1 MKKFKID
8 CPYVISSFS
17 NHKEIKQQLLNLID
31 TADFESVKF
40 ENVETDISKTDWQLA
55 QEINREWLQL
65 ILNPLVDHMKTVY
78 SHMGYDSLLIKD
90 VWFQQ
95 YLNKSEHGWH
105 VHSSNFTNIYYLEMP
120 EGTPKTQIINPFNQ
134 TDIIEL
140 DVNEGDIV
148 TFPSFI
154 IHRAPKNISNF
165 RKTIISFNAD
175 VNHPEESYTKN
186 LTYSKEE

>member
-1 MKKFKID
+1 MQKFKID

-40 ENVETDISKTDWQLA
+40 ENVETNISKTDWQIS
-55 QEINREWLQL
+55 QEINRKWLQL

-78 SHMGYDSLLIKD
+78 SHIGYDSLLIKD
-90 VWFQQ
+90 IWFQQ
-95 YLNKSEHGWH
+95 YLNNSEHGWH

-175 VNHPEESYTKN
+175 VNYPEESYTKN
-186 LTYSKEE
+186 LIYSKE